1 MRLGKPFI
9 SIGIILI
16 LSYAVILLVVYLRQD
31 SMLFFPERTLW
42 TTPESEGFSYEEVML
57 KTNDGVNISAW
68 YVPAENER
76 GVLLFCHGN
85 AGNISHRMDSI
96 RIFHDMNLSV
106 LIFDYR
112 GYGNSEGK
120 PSEDGTYLDA
130 EAAWDY
136 LVRVKQK
143 KPEKVVLFGRS
154 LGAAVA
160 AEIAQRKNPGA
171 LILESAFTSVPDIG
185 QSLYPFFPVRLL
197 SKYRYAT
204 VEKIADIACPKLI
217 IHSPEDEIIPFRFG
231 QRIFER
237 ASQPKEFLSIRG
249 GHNEGFLMSGKIYT
263 EGIRKFLEKYLVV
276 QTNAPSL
283 AIRRGQEGL

>member
-9 SIGIILI
+9 SIGIILL

-31 SMLFFPERTLW
+31 SMLYFPEKTLW
-42 TTPESEGFSYEEVML
+42 TTPESAGLSYEDVML
-57 KTNDGVNISAW
+57 KTNDGINIAAW
-68 YVPAENER
+68 YLPADNEQ

-85 AGNISHRMDSI
+85 AGNISHRLDSL
-96 RIFHDMNLSV
+96 RIFHGMNLSV

-120 PSEDGTYLDA
+120 PSENGTYLDA

-143 KPEKVVLFGRS
+143 PPERIVLFGRS

-171 LILESAFTSVPDIG
+171 LILESAFTSAPDIG

-197 SKYRYAT
+197 SKYQYAT
-204 VEKIADIACPKLI
+204 VEKIIDLPCPKLI
-217 IHSPEDEIIPFRFG
+217 IHSTEDEIIPFRFG
-231 QRIFER
+231 RRLFER
-237 ASQPKEFLSIRG
+237 ASQPKEFLAIRG
-249 GHNEGFLMSGKIYT
+249 GHNEGFLLSGKTYI
-263 EGIRKFLEKYLVV
+263 EGIRAFMEKYMFVRTEVPPLKV
-276 QTNAPSL
+276 
-283 AIRRGQEGL
+283 RGG

>member
-9 SIGIILI
+9 SIGIILL

-31 SMLFFPERTLW
+31 SMLYFPEKTLW
-42 TTPESEGFSYEEVML
+42 TTPESAGLSYEDVML
-57 KTNDGVNISAW
+57 KTNDGINIAAW
-68 YVPAENER
+68 YLPADNEQ

-85 AGNISHRMDSI
+85 AGNISHRLDSL
-96 RIFHDMNLSV
+96 RIFHGMNLSV

-120 PSEDGTYLDA
+120 PSENGTYLDA

-143 KPEKVVLFGRS
+143 PPERIVLFGRS

-171 LILESAFTSVPDIG
+171 LILESAFTSAPDIG

-197 SKYRYAT
+197 SKYQYAT
-204 VEKIADIACPKLI
+204 VEKIIDLPCPKLI
-217 IHSPEDEIIPFRFG
+217 IHSTEDEIIPFRFG
-231 QRIFER
+231 RRLFER
-237 ASQPKEFLSIRG
+237 ASQPKEFLAIRG
-249 GHNEGFLMSGKIYT
+249 GHNEGFLLSGKTYI
-263 EGIRKFLEKYLVV
+263 EGIRAFMEKYMFVRTEV
-276 QTNAPSL
+276 PSL
-283 AIRRGQEGL
+283 KVRGG